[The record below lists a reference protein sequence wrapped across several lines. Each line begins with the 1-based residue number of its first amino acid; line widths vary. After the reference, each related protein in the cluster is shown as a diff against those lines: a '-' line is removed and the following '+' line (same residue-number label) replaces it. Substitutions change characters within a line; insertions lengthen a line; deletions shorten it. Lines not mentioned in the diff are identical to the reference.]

1 MNSFFFLR
9 KKSSFCVKLDFL
21 YLLRFMKEKEMS
33 FLQFAVTL
41 QNAITWFWYI
51 FIFWLL
57 NLKKFNKNYHTK
69 KKNQMYKNNKRNEQI
84 EQAHRIFKKNTL
96 EQNKNTVQTKTY
108 GILFVQN
115 KECLTRP
122 LVGKSNWFPLTKS
135 KINKWHPNRLYIV
148 FTGTFMWIKPKT
160 PIYRILHIRSKIH
173 KFKITNSSFSL
184 TQRIHTTAKN
194 KLNLFDCIGKWSM
207 NREFVET

>member
-1 MNSFFFLR
+1 MN
-9 KKSSFCVKLDFL
+9 KSNRLIGYS
-21 YLLRFMKEKEMS
+21 
-33 FLQFAVTL
+33 
-41 QNAITWFWYI
+41 
-51 FIFWLL
+51 
-57 NLKKFNKNYHTK
+57 K
-69 KKNQMYKNNKRNEQI
+69 KK
-84 EQAHRIFKKNTL
+84 TL

>member
-1 MNSFFFLR
+1 
-9 KKSSFCVKLDFL
+9 
-21 YLLRFMKEKEMS
+21 MS

-41 QNAITWFWYI
+41 QNAITRFRYI

>member
-9 KKSSFCVKLDFL
+9 KMSSFCVKLDFL

-84 EQAHRIFKKNTL
+84 EQAHRIFKKKYTWTKQKHRSNENVWNFICAKYRMLDKATSWQIQL
-96 EQNKNTVQTKTY
+96 ISTYKKQNKQMTPKSAIHCFYWYFYVNRTKNTN
-108 GILFVQN
+108 L
-115 KECLTRP
+115 
-122 LVGKSNWFPLTKS
+122 SN
-135 KINKWHPNRLYIV
+135 
-148 FTGTFMWIKPKT
+148 FTHSIK
-160 PIYRILHIRSKIH
+160 
-173 KFKITNSSFSL
+173 NS
-184 TQRIHTTAKN
+184 QI
-194 KLNLFDCIGKWSM
+194 
-207 NREFVET
+207 